1 MCLTA
6 SRQHRYKDLYLHVS
20 AHVAYLVVLASDA
33 NLQVTWQPYETDE
46 VKGMALNA
54 ICKRDQELWRVELLL
69 ICYYVIE
76 WHLPNRVVRQFDG
89 CKLLSCSMRQQANI
103 CISKSYGLDLCVIS
117 FSAKLTGFDIN
128 LLFLFRAQDKP
139 EKGQGYDRL
148 DYAAHDLYRLVERE
162 SEKSPVLPPWRM
174 E

>member
-1 MCLTA
+1 MLE
-6 SRQHRYKDLYLHVS
+6 
-20 AHVAYLVVLASDA
+20 
-33 NLQVTWQPYETDE
+33 WQ
-46 VKGMALNA
+46 
-54 ICKRDQELWRVELLL
+54 
-69 ICYYVIE
+69 
-76 WHLPNRVVRQFDG
+76 LPNRVVRQFDG

-128 LLFLFRAQDKP
+128 LLFLFRVQDKP
-139 EKGQGYDRL
+139 EKGQGSDRL
-148 DYAAHDLYRLVERE
+148 DYAAHGLYRLVERE